1 MQRTFLALL
10 STLCWLFSTLPVAA
24 APKPKPVS
32 KQNSRPSAAE
42 IQAARANVRRA
53 QSNTTL
59 NAAQSNYDQ
68 GKYREA
74 IAIYDQYI
82 QGHKQDAT
90 AYAGRGNAR
99 FALGDKQ
106 GALGDFDR
114 ALQLDPK
121 LVPVLRNRAITKV
134 NLGDKPGAIA
144 DLRRAVQ
151 LQPQDAELH
160 YLLGLGL
167 YEQGDRL
174 AAKQSL
180 QKALGLY
187 QAQGNTTKVQKI
199 TAILRKIPA

>member
-10 STLCWLFSTLPVAA
+10 STLCLLVPTLAVTA
-24 APKPKPVS
+24 APRPKPA
-32 KQNSRPSAAE
+32 KKNSAPSAAE
-42 IQAARANVRRA
+42 IQAARANLRRA

-74 IAIYDQYI
+74 IAIYDRYI
-82 QGHKQDAT
+82 QGHRQDAT

-99 FALGDKQ
+99 FAIGDKQ

-121 LVPVLRNRAITKV
+121 LVPVLRNRAIAKV

-144 DLRRAVQ
+144 DLRRAIQ

-167 YEQGDRL
+167 YEQGDRP